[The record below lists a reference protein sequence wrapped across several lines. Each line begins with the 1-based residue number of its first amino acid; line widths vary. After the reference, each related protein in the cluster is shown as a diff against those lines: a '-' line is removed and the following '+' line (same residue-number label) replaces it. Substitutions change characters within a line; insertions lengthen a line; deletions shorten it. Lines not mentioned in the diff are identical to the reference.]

1 VAAHP
6 KGSATAHPKSSAST
20 DSASTSALDPDTLL
34 LDGYRVRFTHPDKV
48 VYPETGTTKADILDY
63 YRRIAP
69 LLLPLVTDRPAT
81 RKRWIHGTGSE
92 PFFHKNLGDDTPDW
106 VQRRS
111 IQHDDHVNSYPL
123 VNDVA
128 TLAWFAQTA
137 ALEIHVPQWR
147 FGNAQQ
153 DDPASTEP
161 ISTAPI
167 STDTVQPDR
176 MVFDLDPGPGAGLP
190 DCATIARLL
199 RSRLADHSLDPKPVT
214 SGSKGI
220 HLYADLDG
228 ERTADEV
235 VELAHQL
242 ARELETERPDL
253 VTSNIRKVNR
263 DGRVFLDWSQ
273 NNANKTTVSP
283 YSLRGRARPM
293 VAAPRDWDE
302 IDDPELQQLDYV
314 EVLRR
319 AGL

>member
-1 VAAHP
+1 
-6 KGSATAHPKSSAST
+6 
-20 DSASTSALDPDTLL
+20 
-34 LDGYRVRFTHPDKV
+34 VRFTHPDKV
-48 VYPETGTTKADILDY
+48 IYPETGTTKADILDY

-81 RKRWIHGTGSE
+81 RKRWMHGTGGE
-92 PFFHKNLGDDTPDW
+92 PFFHKNLGDDTPNW

-123 VNDVA
+123 VNDIA
-128 TLAWFAQTA
+128 TLAWFTQTA

-147 FGNAQQ
+147 FGSVRQK
-153 DDPASTEP
+153 D
-161 ISTAPI
+161 PI
-167 STDTVQPDR
+167 STDRVRPDR

-190 DCATIARLL
+190 DCVAVAKLL
-199 RSRLADHSLDPKPVT
+199 RIRLADLSLDPMPVT

-220 HLYADLDG
+220 HLYAELDG
-228 ERTADEV
+228 ERTADDV

-242 ARELETERPDL
+242 ARELEAENPAL

-293 VAAPRDWDE
+293 VAAPRGWDE
-302 IDDPELQQLDYV
+302 IDDPGLRQLDYL
-314 EVLRR
+314 EVMRR
-319 AGL
+319 AGV

>member
-1 VAAHP
+1 VAAQQ
-6 KGSATAHPKSSAST
+6 KGSATKTAS
-20 DSASTSALDPDTLL
+20 DPDSRL
-34 LDGYRVRFTHPDKV
+34 LDGHRVRFTHPDKV

-63 YRRIAP
+63 YQRIAP

-81 RKRWIHGTGSE
+81 RKRWMHGTGGE
-92 PFFHKNLGDDTPDW
+92 PFFHKNLGDDTPEW

-128 TLAWFAQTA
+128 TLAWFVQTA

-147 FGNAQQ
+147 FGNAPQG
-153 DDPASTEP
+153 DPVDKER
-161 ISTAPI
+161 
-167 STDTVQPDR
+167 VRPDR
-176 MVFDLDPGPGAGLP
+176 MVFDLDPGPGAGLS
-190 DCATIARLL
+190 DCVAVAKLL
-199 RSRLADHSLDPKPVT
+199 RTRLAELSLDPMPVT

-220 HLYADLDG
+220 HLYANLDG
-228 ERTADEV
+228 ERTADDV

-242 ARELETERPDL
+242 ARELETERPAL

-263 DGRVFLDWSQ
+263 DGKVFLDWSQ

-302 IDDPELQQLDYV
+302 IDDPRLQQLDYL

-319 AGL
+319 SGL

>member
-1 VAAHP
+1 VAAQQ
-6 KGSATAHPKSSAST
+6 KGSATTSRSGSSR
-20 DSASTSALDPDTLL
+20 SATKTAADPDSLPF
-34 LDGYRVRFTHPDKV
+34 DGHRVRFTHPDKV

-63 YRRIAP
+63 YQRIAP

-81 RKRWIHGTGSE
+81 RKRWMHGTGGE
-92 PFFHKNLGDDTPDW
+92 PFFHKNLGDDTPEW

-128 TLAWFAQTA
+128 TLAWFTQTA
-137 ALEIHVPQWR
+137 AIEIHVPQWR
-147 FGNAQQ
+147 FGSAHH
-153 DDPASTEP
+153 DGTEP
-161 ISTAPI
+161 IST
-167 STDTVQPDR
+167 STVRPDR

-190 DCATIARLL
+190 DCVAVATLL
-199 RSRLADHSLDPKPVT
+199 RIRLADLSLDPMPVT

-220 HLYADLDG
+220 HLYANLDG
-228 ERTADEV
+228 KRTADEV
-235 VELAHQL
+235 AELAHQL
-242 ARELETERPDL
+242 ARELETERPAL

-263 DGRVFLDWSQ
+263 DGKVFLDWSQ

-302 IDDPELQQLDYV
+302 IDDPGLRQLDYL

-319 AGL
+319 AGV

>member
-1 VAAHP
+1 VAAQQ
-6 KGSATAHPKSSAST
+6 KGSAPAST
-20 DSASTSALDPDTLL
+20 DSASPDSAPNPDTLVI
-34 LDGYRVRFTHPDKV
+34 DGHRVRFTHPDKV
-48 VYPETGTTKADILDY
+48 VFPQTGTTKADILDY
-63 YRRIAP
+63 YQRIAP

-81 RKRWIHGTGSE
+81 RKRWMHGTGGE
-92 PFFHKNLGDDTPDW
+92 PFFHKNLGDDTPEW
-106 VQRRS
+106 VQRRP

-128 TLAWFAQTA
+128 TLAWFTQTA

-147 FGNAQQ
+147 FGSAGENA
-153 DDPASTEP
+153 DP
-161 ISTAPI
+161 ISP
-167 STDTVQPDR
+167 DTVRPDR
-176 MVFDLDPGPGAGLP
+176 MVFDLDPGPGAGLQ
-190 DCATIARLL
+190 DCATVARLL
-199 RSRLADHSLDPKPVT
+199 RGRLADLSFDPMPVT

-228 ERTADEV
+228 GRTADEV

-242 ARELETERPDL
+242 ARDLETERPEL

-263 DGRVFLDWSQ
+263 DGRIFLDWSQ

-293 VAAPRDWDE
+293 VAAPRGWDE
-302 IDDPELQQLDYV
+302 IDDPGLEQLDYL